1 MAEKDGAHPTPT
13 EYIAHHLTN
22 LTFGKRP
29 DGSWGFANSAEEA
42 AQMGFWSVHVDS
54 LAWAVG
60 LGLVFLLLFWLAA
73 RRATAGVP
81 GMFQSAIEAIVEFVD
96 TTTKDIFPHK
106 NPWVAPMGLT
116 ILIWVFLMNL
126 MDLVPVDWVPNMFK
140 HWFHVEYMKIVPT
153 TNVSVTLGVAIG
165 VFLIVIYYSFKRKG
179 PGGFLAE
186 LAFHPF
192 PKFAAPVNFVL
203 ESVTLLAKPVS
214 LALRL
219 FGNLYAGE
227 MIFMLIAILFSAG
240 LALAVLG
247 GVLQLMWALFHIL
260 VIVLQAFIFM
270 VLSTVYIAQA
280 YEVPEENG
288 H

>member
-1 MAEKDGAHPTPT
+1 MAEKDGAQTPT

-22 LTFGKRP
+22 LKFGKLP
-29 DGSWGFANSAEEA
+29 DGSWGLASSAEEA

-60 LGLVFLLLFWLAA
+60 LGLVFLLIFWFAA
-73 RRATAGVP
+73 RRATAGLP
-81 GMFQSAIEAIVEFVD
+81 RMFQSAIEAIVEFVD
-96 TTTKDIFPHK
+96 TTSKDIFPHK
-106 NPWVAPMGLT
+106 SPWVAPMGLT

-126 MDLVPVDWVPNMFK
+126 MDLVPVDWVPELFK
-140 HWFHVEYMKIVPT
+140 WMDIEYTKIVPT
-153 TNVSVTLGVAIG
+153 TDINVTLGIALG
-165 VFLIVIYYSFKRKG
+165 VFLMVIYYSFKRKG
-179 PGGFLAE
+179 PGGFFAE

-192 PKFAAPVNFVL
+192 PKFAAPVNFIL
-203 ESVTLLAKPVS
+203 ESVTLLAKPLS

-227 MIFMLIAILFSAG
+227 MIFMLIALLYSAG
-240 LALAVLG
+240 FALALVG
-247 GVLQLMWALFHIL
+247 GGLQIMWALFHIL

>member
-1 MAEKDGAHPTPT
+1 MAEKDGAETPQ
-13 EYIAHHLTN
+13 EWIAHHLTN
-22 LTFGKRP
+22 LTFGKHP
-29 DGSWGFANSAEEA
+29 DGSWGFASSAEEA
-42 AQMGFWSVHVDS
+42 AQMGIWSIHVDS

-126 MDLVPVDWVPNMFK
+126 MDLVPVDWVPKAFSKFLN
-140 HWFHVEYMKIVPT
+140 VEYMKIVPT
-153 TNVSVTLGVAIG
+153 TDVSVTLGIAIG
-165 VFLIVIYYSFKRKG
+165 VFLIVIYYGFKRKG

-203 ESVTLLAKPVS
+203 ESVTLLAKPLS

-227 MIFMLIAILFSAG
+227 MIFMLIALLFSVSIA
-240 LALAVLG
+240 LALLG
-247 GVLQLMWALFHIL
+247 TVLQLMWALFHIL

>member
-1 MAEKDGAHPTPT
+1 MAEKEGAPTAQ
-13 EYIAHHLTN
+13 EYISHHLTN
-22 LTFGKRP
+22 LKFGQLP
-29 DGSWGFANSAEEA
+29 DGSWGFAHSAEEA

-54 LAWAVG
+54 LAWAIG

-81 GMFQSAIEAIVEFVD
+81 GMFQGAIEAIVEFVD
-96 TTTKDIFPHK
+96 STTKDIFPHK
-106 NPWVAPMGLT
+106 SPWVAPMGLT

-126 MDLVPVDWVPNMFK
+126 MDLVPVDWVPELFK
-140 HWFHVEYMKIVPT
+140 VMGVEYMKIVPT
-153 TNVSVTLGVAIG
+153 TDVNVTLGVAVG
-165 VFLIVIYYSFKRKG
+165 VFLMVIYYSFKRKG

-203 ESVTLLAKPVS
+203 ESVTLLAKPLS

-227 MIFMLIAILFSAG
+227 MIFMLIALLYPLGVA
-240 LALAVLG
+240 LALLG

>member
-1 MAEKDGAHPTPT
+1 MAEKEGTQTAQD
-13 EYIAHHLTN
+13 YISHHLTN
-22 LTFGKRP
+22 LKFGQLP
-29 DGSWGFANSAEEA
+29 DGSWGFAHSAEEA

-54 LAWAVG
+54 LAWAIG

-81 GMFQSAIEAIVEFVD
+81 GMFQSVIEVIVEFVD

-106 NPWVAPMGLT
+106 NPWVAPTGLT

-126 MDLVPVDWVPNMFK
+126 MDLVPVDWVPKLFQAMG
-140 HWFHVEYMKIVPT
+140 VEYMKIVPT
-153 TNVSVTLGVAIG
+153 TDVSVTLGIALG
-165 VFLIVIYYSFKRKG
+165 VFLMIIYYSFKRKG
-179 PGGFLAE
+179 FGGFLAE

-192 PKFAAPVNFVL
+192 PKFAAPINFVL
-203 ESVTLLAKPVS
+203 ESVTLLAKPFS

-227 MIFMLIAILFSAG
+227 MIFILIALMYSASI
-240 LALAVLG
+240 ALAMLG
-247 GVLQLMWALFHIL
+247 GVLQLMWAIFHIL

-270 VLSTVYIAQA
+270 VLSMVYIAQA
-280 YEVPEENG
+280 YEIPEENG

>member
-1 MAEKDGAHPTPT
+1 MAEKGEAQTPT

-22 LTFGKRP
+22 LKFGQFP
-29 DGSWGFANSAEEA
+29 DGSWGFASSAEEA
-42 AQMGFWSVHVDS
+42 GQMGFWSVHVDS

-126 MDLVPVDWVPNMFK
+126 MDLVPVALVPWVFARLG
-140 HWFHVEYMKIVPT
+140 VDYMKIVPT
-153 TNVSVTLGVAIG
+153 TDINVTLGIALG
-165 VFLIVIYYSFKRKG
+165 VFLMIIYYSFKRKG

-192 PKFAAPVNFVL
+192 PKFAAPVNFIL
-203 ESVTLLAKPVS
+203 ESVTLLAKPLS

-227 MIFMLIAILFSAG
+227 MIFMLIALLYTASIALF
-240 LALAVLG
+240 LLG
-247 GVLQLMWALFHIL
+247 GVLQILWALFHIL

-280 YEVPEENG
+280 YEVPEEDG

>member
-1 MAEKDGAHPTPT
+1 MAEKDDALTPT
-13 EYIAHHLTN
+13 DYISHHLTN
-22 LTFGKRP
+22 LKFGQLP
-29 DGSWGFANSAEEA
+29 DGSWGFAHSAEEA

-81 GMFQSAIEAIVEFVD
+81 GLFQTAIEAIVEFVD
-96 TTTKDIFPHK
+96 TTSKDIFPHK
-106 NPWVAPMGLT
+106 SPWVAPMGLT

-126 MDLVPVDWVPNMFK
+126 MDLVPVDWVPELFK
-140 HWFHVEYMKIVPT
+140 HMGVEYTKIVPT
-153 TNVSVTLGVAIG
+153 TDINVTLGVAIG
-165 VFLIVIYYSFKRKG
+165 VFLMVIYYSFKRKG

-203 ESVTLLAKPVS
+203 ESVTLLAKPLS

-227 MIFMLIAILFSAG
+227 MIFMLIAILYSAG
-240 LALAVLG
+240 IALALLG

>member
-1 MAEKDGAHPTPT
+1 MAEKEGAPAQD
-13 EYIAHHLTN
+13 YISHHLTN
-22 LTFGKRP
+22 LKFGQLP
-29 DGSWGFANSAEEA
+29 DGSWGLAHSAEES
-42 AQMGFWSVHVDS
+42 AQMGILSVHVDS
-54 LAWAVG
+54 LAWAIG
-60 LGLVFLLLFWLAA
+60 LGMVFLILFWLAA

-81 GMFQSAIEAIVEFVD
+81 GMFQNALEAIIEFVD

-106 NPWVAPMGLT
+106 SPWVAPMGLT
-116 ILIWVFLMNL
+116 ILMWVFLMNL
-126 MDLVPVDWVPNMFK
+126 MDLVPVDWVPELFK
-140 HWFHVEYMKIVPT
+140 LMGFEYMKIVPT
-153 TNVSVTLGVAIG
+153 TDVSVTFGIAIG
-165 VFLIVIYYSFKRKG
+165 VFLMVIYYSLKRKG

-203 ESVTLLAKPVS
+203 ESVTLLAKPLS

-227 MIFMLIAILFSAG
+227 MIFMLIALMYSAG
-240 LALAVLG
+240 FALALFG

-280 YEVPEENG
+280 YEVSEENG

>member
-1 MAEKDGAHPTPT
+1 MAEKDGAYTAQ
-13 EYIAHHLTN
+13 EYISHHLTN
-22 LTFGKRP
+22 LKFGQLP
-29 DGSWGFANSAEEA
+29 DGSWGFASSAEEA
-42 AQMGFWSVHVDS
+42 AQMGLLSVHVDS
-54 LAWAVG
+54 LAWAFG
-60 LGLVFLLLFWLAA
+60 LGLLFLILFWLAA

-81 GMFQSAIEAIVEFVD
+81 GMFQNAIEAIVEFVD

-106 NPWVAPMGLT
+106 SPWVAPMGLT

-126 MDLVPVDWVPNMFK
+126 MDLVPVDWVPQVFYLMG
-140 HWFHVEYMKIVPT
+140 VEHMKIVPT
-153 TNVSVTLGVAIG
+153 TDVSVTLGIALG
-165 VFLIVIYYSFKRKG
+165 VFLMVIYYSFKRKG

-192 PKFAAPVNFVL
+192 PKIFAPVNFVL

-227 MIFMLIAILFSAG
+227 MIFMLIALLYTAG
-240 LALAVLG
+240 IALALLG

-260 VIVLQAFIFM
+260 VIVLQAFIFT
-270 VLSTVYIAQA
+270 VLSIVYIAQA
-280 YEVPEENG
+280 YEVPENG

>member
-1 MAEKDGAHPTPT
+1 MAEKDGAHIAQD
-13 EYIAHHLTN
+13 YISHHLTN
-22 LTFGKRP
+22 LKFGKLP
-29 DGSWGFANSAEEA
+29 DGSWGFASSAEEA
-42 AQMGFWSVHVDS
+42 AQMGIMSVHVDS
-54 LAWAVG
+54 LVWAMG
-60 LGLVFLLLFWLAA
+60 LGTVFLLLFWLAA

-106 NPWVAPMGLT
+106 SPWVAPMGLT

-126 MDLVPVDWVPNMFK
+126 MDLVPVDWVPELFYAMG
-140 HWFHVEYMKIVPT
+140 VEYMKIVPT
-153 TNVSVTLGVAIG
+153 TDVSVTLGIAVG
-165 VFLIVIYYSFKRKG
+165 VFLMVIYYSFKRKG
-179 PGGFLAE
+179 AGGFLAE

-192 PKFAAPVNFVL
+192 PKFAAPVNFIL
-203 ESVTLLAKPVS
+203 ESVTLLAKPLS

-227 MIFMLIAILFSAG
+227 MIFMLIAVMYTAG

>member
-1 MAEKDGAHPTPT
+1 MAEKDGTHSAQ
-13 EYIAHHLTN
+13 EYISHHLTN
-22 LTFGKRP
+22 LKFGKLP
-29 DGSWGFANSAEEA
+29 DGSWGFASSAEEA
-42 AQMGFWSVHVDS
+42 AQMGFWSIHVDS
-54 LAWAVG
+54 LVWAVG
-60 LGLVFLLLFWLAA
+60 LGLIFLLIFWLAA

-81 GMFQSAIEAIVEFVD
+81 GMFQNAIEAIVEFVD
-96 TTTKDIFPHK
+96 TTSKDIFPHK
-106 NPWVAPMGLT
+106 SPWVAPMGLT

-126 MDLVPVDWVPNMFK
+126 MDLVPVDWVPELFK
-140 HWFHVEYMKIVPT
+140 LMGVEYTKIVPT
-153 TNVSVTLGVAIG
+153 TDVSVTMGIAVG
-165 VFLIVIYYSFKRKG
+165 VFLMVIYYSFKRKG
-179 PGGFLAE
+179 AGGFLAE

-192 PKFAAPVNFVL
+192 PKFAAPINFVL
-203 ESVTLLAKPVS
+203 ESVTLLAKPLS

-227 MIFMLIAILFSAG
+227 MIFMLIALLYTAG
-240 LALAVLG
+240 IALALLG

-280 YEVPEENG
+280 YEVSEENG

>member
-1 MAEKDGAHPTPT
+1 MAEKDNGLTPT
-13 EYIAHHLTN
+13 DYISHHLTN
-22 LTFGKRP
+22 LKFGKLP
-29 DGSWGFANSAEEA
+29 DGSWGFASSAEEA

-60 LGLVFLLLFWLAA
+60 LGLIFLLLFWLAA

-96 TTTKDIFPHK
+96 STSKDIFPHK
-106 NPWVAPMGLT
+106 SPWVAPMGLT

-126 MDLVPVDWVPNMFK
+126 MDLVPVDWVPEF
-140 HWFHVEYMKIVPT
+140 FIRVLHVEYMKIVPT
-153 TNVSVTLGVAIG
+153 TDINVTLGVAVG
-165 VFLIVIYYSFKRKG
+165 VFLMVIYYSFKRKG
-179 PGGFLAE
+179 PGGFLGE

-203 ESVTLLAKPVS
+203 ESVTLLAKPLS

-227 MIFMLIAILFSAG
+227 MIFMLIAILYSAG
-240 LALAVLG
+240 IALALLG

>member
-1 MAEKDGAHPTPT
+1 MAEKDGTPPTPT
-13 EYIAHHLTN
+13 EYIEHHLTN
-22 LTFGKRP
+22 LKFGQLP
-29 DGSWGFANSAEEA
+29 DGSWGFASSAEEA
-42 AQMGFWSVHVDS
+42 AQMGILSVHVDS

-73 RRATAGVP
+73 RRATAGMP

-96 TTTKDIFPHK
+96 TTSKDIFPHK
-106 NPWVAPMGLT
+106 SPWVAPMGLT

-126 MDLVPVDWVPNMFK
+126 MDLVPVDWVPELFK
-140 HWFHVEYMKIVPT
+140 WMGVEYTKIVPT
-153 TNVSVTLGVAIG
+153 TDINVTLGVALG
-165 VFLIVIYYSFKRKG
+165 VFLMVIYYSFKRKG
-179 PGGFLAE
+179 PGGFFAE

-203 ESVTLLAKPVS
+203 ESVTLLAKPLS

-227 MIFMLIAILFSAG
+227 MIFMLIALLYSAG
-240 LALAVLG
+240 IALALVG
-247 GVLQLMWALFHIL
+247 GVLQIMWALFHIL

-280 YEVPEENG
+280 YEIPEEEG